1 MTGYLIRRVIQMAV
15 VLFFSAVAS
24 YTLLNFAPGGPL
36 AFLTETVQ
44 SGARRI
50 TEEDV
55 ARIRSYFELDLV
67 LPVRFS
73 RWFIGQPRGPL
84 VIGDQTYLERMIVGC
99 RKPVERDVARAD
111 GTSRVQVVGCN
122 EYVTLTDLQERRV
135 SNGVL
140 FGDFGLS
147 WQILRDRPVSLL
159 ILSRLWRT
167 LQLMITSLIVS
178 LLIGVPVGVYSAV
191 RQYSRF
197 DYAVTTFSFV
207 GSSMPTFFF
216 GILMILFFGVFLH
229 KVGLPYLPAGNAVG
243 VKDYV
248 IPLVGQIE
256 AGSLTDNLLR
266 MIMPVTVLA
275 LFYVAGWSRYVRA
288 SMLEVLRQDYVRTAR
303 AKGLLEHVV
312 ILKHSLRNA
321 LIPFSTVLM
330 LSIPALFGGA
340 IITETVFNWPGMGRL
355 YFDAL
360 GRTDWPVAMALLF
373 ITAELTVAATL
384 INDVLYTLIDPR
396 INFS

>member
-1 MTGYLIRRVIQMAV
+1 MTGYLIRRVVQMAM

-36 AFLTETVQ
+36 SFLTEIAQ
-44 SGARRI
+44 SGTQRI
-50 TEEDV
+50 TEDDV

-67 LPVRFS
+67 LPVRFT

-84 VIGDQTYLERMIVGC
+84 TLNGQTYFERLIVGC
-99 RKPVERDVARAD
+99 RKPIERDVERAD
-111 GTSRVQVVGCN
+111 GTSRLETVGCK
-122 EYVTLTDLQERRV
+122 EYVTLSDLAERR
-135 SNGVL
+135 SSDGVL
-140 FGDFGLS
+140 FGDFGVS

-167 LQLMITSLIVS
+167 LQLMITSLALS
-178 LLIGVPVGVYSAV
+178 LVIGVPVGVYSAV

-197 DYAVTTFSFV
+197 DYAVTTFSFI

-229 KVGLPYLPAGNAVG
+229 RAGLPYLPAGNAVG
-243 VKDYV
+243 VKDYI
-248 IPLVGQIE
+248 IPLFGKIE
-256 AGSLTDNLLR
+256 AGSLTDNLVR

-275 LFYVAGWSRYVRA
+275 LFNVAGWSRYVRA

-303 AKGLLEHVV
+303 AKGLIERVV
-312 ILKHSLRNA
+312 ILKHALRNA

-384 INDVLYTLIDPR
+384 VNDVLYTVIDPR
-396 INFS
+396 IKFS